1 MKTVGAFE
9 GKTHFSAL
17 IDAAERGEETLI
29 TRNGKPV
36 AKIVPVDEPQTW
48 LEAIHRFQAKKL
60 TLGMPIKEA
69 IERGRRY

>member
-17 IDAAERGEETLI
+17 IDAAERGETTLI
-29 TRNGKPV
+29 TKNGKLV
-36 AKIVPVDEPQTW
+36 AKIAPVERTVTF
-48 LEAIHRFQAKKL
+48 LETIKPIQAMKL
-60 TLGMPIKEA
+60 NLGMSVREA